1 MRNLARHI
9 AFRATQSQNAMVRI
23 ATAAVAIS
31 IAVAVITLS
40 VIFGFK
46 EQIST
51 LVSSTVSDITI
62 SSPYANR
69 QPESHPI
76 TDNDAL
82 RALILSVD
90 EISHIERYIVR
101 SGVVRGEQGA
111 AGIVLKGIGTDADT
125 SLITERLESG
135 TMPRMEEARRKEILL
150 SKSIASQIGATAGS
164 RIELIIL
171 DNDTPRREVFK
182 VCGVYRSA
190 LGETGAELALTDIRN
205 LQKLNNWRASEISGY
220 ACKVHNSEFAEQCA
234 HLVNLRLMYEYESD
248 ENICAVS
255 AQEEYAVIFGWLE
268 THDINATVILTIM
281 LIVAI
286 FNMVT
291 ALLIL
296 VLERTRMVGILKS
309 LGMHNSML
317 RRIFTYRAVQI
328 IARGMA
334 IGNTLALVLLLLQK
348 YLHIVKLDETGYFL
362 SEVPVA
368 LGAGWIVGINLLFAA
383 IIILAMYLAT
393 SIIGRIKVAEA
404 IKYN

>member
-31 IAVAVITLS
+31 VAVAVITLS

-101 SGVVRGEQGA
+101 RGVVRGEQGA

-125 SLITERLESG
+125 SLIAERLESG

-255 AQEEYAVIFGWLE
+255 AQEEHAAIFGWLE